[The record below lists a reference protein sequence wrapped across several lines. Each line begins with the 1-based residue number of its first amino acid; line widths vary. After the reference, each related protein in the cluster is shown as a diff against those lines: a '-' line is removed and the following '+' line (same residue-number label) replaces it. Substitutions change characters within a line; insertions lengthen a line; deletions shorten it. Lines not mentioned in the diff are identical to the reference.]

1 VYQQCII
8 VGNLGRDPEMRYTPS
23 GVPVTSFSVAV
34 NNRYQDS
41 DGEWRDRT
49 TWFRVSCWRR
59 LAETTNQY
67 LKKGRQVMV
76 IGRVDT
82 SAWIDKQ
89 SGEARSALELT
100 ALDVRFLGGREDAAG
115 GPGASGEGYG
125 GDYAESEEELPF

>member
-8 VGNLGRDPEMRYTPS
+8 VGNLGRDPEMRYTPN

-34 NNRYQDS
+34 NSRYQDN

-49 TWFRVSCWRR
+49 TWFRVTCWRR

-67 LKKGRQVMV
+67 LKKGRQVMAV
-76 IGRVDT
+76 GRVDT

-89 SGEARSALELT
+89 TGEARSQIELT
-100 ALDVRFLGGREDAAG
+100 ARDVKFLGGRDEAMG

-125 GDYAESEEELPF
+125 GDFAETEEDLPF